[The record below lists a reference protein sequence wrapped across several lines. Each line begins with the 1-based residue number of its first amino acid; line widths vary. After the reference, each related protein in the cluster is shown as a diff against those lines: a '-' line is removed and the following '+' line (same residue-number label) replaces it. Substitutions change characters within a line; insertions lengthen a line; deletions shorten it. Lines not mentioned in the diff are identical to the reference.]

1 MILHLCIG
9 SLCRAQLKSWEARQV
24 SDIDG
29 TEKGFETLREA
40 LNSLEKVE
48 DQTGKSFMLTKGLY
62 LHTEGEILWR
72 NRDYKKALASLELS
86 LTFSE
91 PLLEEHTDLARCYN
105 AIGNSFFALGQP
117 RKALEFYE
125 KAYEMQ
131 EKLASENHFDMP
143 MYKNQI
149 GTAYEGLEDYEKAVQ
164 CYRGALSLLEDLKLS
179 GYWDEAHFLRN
190 LANALMF
197 QEKYKEAIEPSERAY
212 NIRMKLLG
220 NHPQT
225 VRSIFQR
232 GVLQANLKHRK
243 KALKLFLEA
252 WEMEKS
258 LGVGNHS
265 EVWRKIITGVEDMCD
280 LTLNILR
287 KRSFRKEAFKFCQR
301 FWEEQK
307 ASQQF
312 TFNMFNK
319 GIVDALNDLAHDKKD
334 KAVVQKEQF
343 WFYEARCNANERE
356 FQEDFDL
363 ETDNNALCV
372 MLSEREN
379 LLDDTVVL
387 CSRLKER
394 EKVRKYKMDKV
405 ALYKMC
411 LVRADFLG
419 NKEDR
424 SDKAS
429 LKMKV
434 ENLYKETGQK
444 GMIVKFRETL
454 LDSWQKQWE
463 EGKSNEETEKVGLE
477 RERTIEGI
485 LSLCREL
492 KKVNMYR
499 RYGQEA
505 LSFYEEIWEI
515 KHAEMKDREM
525 KKFLRKLIELASS
538 IEDYTSEK
546 FYKNALQVRSR
557 LFINKSK
564 RRPCLLC
571 KQLFVSAVFSSL
583 CPLFYFQ
590 DLISNSPY
598 CLPNNSYD
606 VISDNLVLDQPI
618 ISFWIFSLISPLACL
633 VLHWYCKE
641 NFCLG
646 HSWELKG

>member
-1 MILHLCIG
+1 MIFHFSIG
-9 SLCRAQLKSWEARQV
+9 SLCRAQLKSWEAREV
-24 SDIDG
+24 SDVDG
-29 TEKGFETLREA
+29 TERGFETLREA

-48 DQTGKSFMLTKGLY
+48 DQTGESFMLTKGLY

-91 PLLEEHTDLARCYN
+91 PLLKEHTNLARCYN
-105 AIGNSFFALGQP
+105 AIGNSFFHLDQP

-125 KAYEMQ
+125 KAYKMQ

-149 GTAYEGLEDYEKAVQ
+149 GTAYEGLKDYGKAVQ
-164 CYRGALSLLEDLKLS
+164 WYRDALSLLEDLKLL
-179 GYWDEAHFLRN
+179 GDLDEALFSRN

-197 QEKYKEAIEPSERAY
+197 QDKYKEAIEPSERAY

-232 GVLQANLKHRK
+232 GVLQANLKHPK

-252 WEMEKS
+252 WKMEKS

-280 LTLNILR
+280 WTLSFLR

-356 FQEDFDL
+356 FQEKFYS
-363 ETDNNALCV
+363 ETDNDALCV

-379 LLDDTVVL
+379 LLDETVVL
-387 CSRLKER
+387 CSRLKDC

-405 ALYKMC
+405 ALYKMF
-411 LVRADFLG
+411 LVRVGFLG
-419 NKEDR
+419 NKEDG

-434 ENLYKETGQK
+434 EELYKETGQK
-444 GMIVKFRETL
+444 GMIVKFQETL
-454 LDSWQKQWE
+454 LDLWQKQWE
-463 EGKSNEETEKVGLE
+463 EGKSNEKTEKIGLE
-477 RERTIEGI
+477 RDRTIEGI
-485 LSLCREL
+485 LNLCLEL

-525 KKFLRKLIELASS
+525 KKFLLKLKELASS

-546 FYKNALQVRSR
+546 FYKIALQVRSR

-564 RRPCLLC
+564 HRPCLLC
-571 KQLFVSAVFSSL
+571 EQLFVSAVFSSL
-583 CPLFYFQ
+583 YTH
-590 DLISNSPY
+590 DLTLL
-598 CLPNNSYD
+598 LPRS
-606 VISDNLVLDQPI
+606 
-618 ISFWIFSLISPLACL
+618 
-633 VLHWYCKE
+633 H
-641 NFCLG
+641 
-646 HSWELKG
+646 

>member
-9 SLCRAQLKSWEARQV
+9 SLCRAQLKSWEAREV
-24 SDIDG
+24 SDVDG
-29 TEKGFETLREA
+29 TERGFETLREA

-48 DQTGKSFMLTKGLY
+48 DQSSESFMLTKGLY

-91 PLLEEHTDLARCYN
+91 PLLKEHTDLARCYN
-105 AIGNSFFALGQP
+105 AIGNSFFHLDQP

-125 KAYEMQ
+125 KAYKMQ

-149 GTAYEGLEDYEKAVQ
+149 GTAYEGLKDYEKAVQ
-164 CYRGALSLLEDLKLS
+164 WYRDALSLLEDLKLI
-179 GYWDEAHFLRN
+179 GNLDEAFFSRN

-232 GVLQANLKHRK
+232 GVLQANLKHPK
-243 KALKLFLEA
+243 EALKLFLEA

-280 LTLNILR
+280 WTLNFLR

-356 FQEDFDL
+356 FQEKFHS
-363 ETDNNALCV
+363 ETDNDALCV

-405 ALYKMC
+405 ALYKMF
-411 LVRADFLG
+411 LVRVGFLG
-419 NKEDR
+419 NKEDG

-434 ENLYKETGQK
+434 EELYKETGQK
-444 GMIVKFRETL
+444 GMIVKFQETL
-454 LDSWQKQWE
+454 LDSWQTQWE
-463 EGKSNEETEKVGLE
+463 EGKSNEKKEKISLK
-477 RERTIEGI
+477 RERTIEEI
-485 LSLCREL
+485 LNLCLEL

-525 KKFLRKLIELASS
+525 KKFLLKLKQLASS

-546 FYKNALQVRSR
+546 FYKIAFQVRSR

-564 RRPCLLC
+564 HRPCLLC
-571 KQLFVSAVFSSL
+571 KQFLYQLFSL
-583 CPLFYFQ
+583 HFAHMTELFYFQ
-590 DLISNSPY
+590 GLISDSPY

-606 VISDNLVLDQPI
+606 VILDNLVLDQLV
-618 ISFWIFSLISPLACL
+618 ISLWIFFFILTTFLLVIAL
-633 VLHWYCKE
+633 VL
-641 NFCLG
+641 
-646 HSWELKG
+646 

>member
-1 MILHLCIG
+1 M
-9 SLCRAQLKSWEARQV
+9 
-24 SDIDG
+24 
-29 TEKGFETLREA
+29 REA

-48 DQTGKSFMLTKGLY
+48 DQSSESFMLTKGLY
-62 LHTEGEILWR
+62 LQAEGEILWR

-91 PLLEEHTDLARCYN
+91 PLLKEHTDLARCYN
-105 AIGNSFFALGQP
+105 AIGNSFFHLDQP
-117 RKALEFYE
+117 RKALEFY
-125 KAYEMQ
+125 KMQ

-143 MYKNQI
+143 KYKNQI
-149 GTAYEGLEDYEKAVQ
+149 GTAYEGLKDYEKAVQ
-164 CYRGALSLLEDLKLS
+164 WYRDALSLLEDLKLL
-179 GYWDEAHFLRN
+179 GDLDEALFSRN

-197 QEKYKEAIEPSERAY
+197 QEKYKEAIEPSKRAY
-212 NIRMKLLG
+212 NITMKLLG

-232 GVLQANLKHRK
+232 GVLQANLKDPK

-280 LTLNILR
+280 WTLSFLR

-356 FQEDFDL
+356 FQEEFHS
-363 ETDNNALCV
+363 ETDNDALCV

-387 CSRLKER
+387 CSRLKEC

-405 ALYKMC
+405 ALYKMF
-411 LVRADFLG
+411 LVRVGFLG
-419 NKEDR
+419 NKEDEL
-424 SDKAS
+424 DKAS

-434 ENLYKETGQK
+434 EELYKETGQK
-444 GMIVKFRETL
+444 GMIVKFQETL
-454 LDSWQKQWE
+454 LDSWQTQWE
-463 EGKSNEETEKVGLE
+463 EGKSNEKKEKIGLE
-477 RERTIEGI
+477 RERTIEEI
-485 LSLCREL
+485 LNLCLEL

-525 KKFLRKLIELASS
+525 KKFLRKLKELASS

-546 FYKNALQVRSR
+546 FYKNVLQVRSR

-564 RRPCLLC
+564 HRPCLLC
-571 KQLFVSAVFSSL
+571 KQFLYQLFSL
-583 CPLFYFQ
+583 HFTHDLTLFYFQ
-590 DLISNSPY
+590 DLISDSPY
-598 CLPNNSYD
+598 FLPNNSYD
-606 VISDNLVLDQPI
+606 VILDNLVLDQLV
-618 ISFWIFSLISPLACL
+618 ISLWIFFFILTTFLLVIAL
-633 VLHWYCKE
+633 VL
-641 NFCLG
+641 
-646 HSWELKG
+646 

>member
-1 MILHLCIG
+1 M
-9 SLCRAQLKSWEARQV
+9 
-24 SDIDG
+24 
-29 TEKGFETLREA
+29 REA

-48 DQTGKSFMLTKGLY
+48 DQSSESFMLTKGLY

-91 PLLEEHTDLARCYN
+91 PLLKEHTDLARCYN
-105 AIGNSFFALGQP
+105 AIGNSFFHLDQP

-125 KAYEMQ
+125 KAYKMQ
-131 EKLASENHFDMP
+131 EKLGSENHFDMP

-149 GTAYEGLEDYEKAVQ
+149 GTAYEGLKDYEKAVQ
-164 CYRGALSLLEDLKLS
+164 WYRDALSLLEDLKLI
-179 GYWDEAHFLRN
+179 GNLDEAFFSRN

-212 NIRMKLLG
+212 AIRMKLLG

-232 GVLQANLKHRK
+232 GVLQANLKHPK
-243 KALKLFLEA
+243 EALKLFLEA

-280 LTLNILR
+280 WTLNFLR

-363 ETDNNALCV
+363 ETDNDALCV

-387 CSRLKER
+387 CSRLKEC

-405 ALYKMC
+405 ALYKMF
-411 LVRADFLG
+411 LVRVGFLG
-419 NKEDR
+419 NKEDEL
-424 SDKAS
+424 DKAS

-434 ENLYKETGQK
+434 EELYKETGQK
-444 GMIVKFRETL
+444 GMIVKFQETL
-454 LDSWQKQWE
+454 LDSWQTQWE
-463 EGKSNEETEKVGLE
+463 EGKSNEKKEKISLK
-477 RERTIEGI
+477 RERTIEEI
-485 LSLCREL
+485 LNLCLEL

-525 KKFLRKLIELASS
+525 KKFLLKLKQLASS

-546 FYKNALQVRSR
+546 FYKIAFQVRSR

-564 RRPCLLC
+564 HRPCLLC
-571 KQLFVSAVFSSL
+571 KQFLYQLFSL
-583 CPLFYFQ
+583 HFAHMTELFYFQ
-590 DLISNSPY
+590 GLISDSPY

-606 VISDNLVLDQPI
+606 VILDNLVLDQLV
-618 ISFWIFSLISPLACL
+618 ISLWIFFFILTTFLFVIAL
-633 VLHWYCKE
+633 VL
-641 NFCLG
+641 
-646 HSWELKG
+646 

>member
-1 MILHLCIG
+1 M
-9 SLCRAQLKSWEARQV
+9 KSWEAREV
-24 SDIDG
+24 LDVDG
-29 TEKGFETLREA
+29 TERGFETLKEA

-48 DQTGKSFMLTKGLY
+48 DQSGESFMLTKGLY
-62 LHTEGEILWR
+62 LRTEGEILWR

-86 LTFSE
+86 LTVSE
-91 PLLEEHTDLARCYN
+91 PLLKEHTDLARCYN
-105 AIGNSFFALGQP
+105 AIGNSFFHLDQP

-125 KAYEMQ
+125 KAYKIQ

-149 GTAYEGLEDYEKAVQ
+149 GTAYEGLKDYEKAVQ
-164 CYRGALSLLEDLKLS
+164 WYRDALSLLEDLKLL
-179 GYWDEAHFLRN
+179 GDLDEALFSRN

-197 QEKYKEAIEPSERAY
+197 QDKYKEAIEPSERAY

-232 GVLQANLKHRK
+232 GVLQANLKHPK
-243 KALKLFLEA
+243 KALKLFLKA
-252 WEMEKS
+252 WKMEKS

-280 LTLNILR
+280 WTLSFLR

-319 GIVDALNDLAHDKKD
+319 GIVDALNDLADDKKD

-356 FQEDFDL
+356 FQEKFYS
-363 ETDNNALCV
+363 ETDNDALCV

-379 LLDDTVVL
+379 LLDETVVL

-411 LVRADFLG
+411 LVRAGFLG
-419 NKEDR
+419 KKEDR

-434 ENLYKETGQK
+434 EELYKETGQK

-463 EGKSNEETEKVGLE
+463 EGKSIEKTEKIGLE

-485 LSLCREL
+485 LNLCLEL

-499 RYGQEA
+499 RYGQDA

-515 KHAEMKDREM
+515 KHAKMKDREM
-525 KKFLRKLIELASS
+525 KKFLRKLKELASS
-538 IEDYTSEK
+538 IEDYTSER
-546 FYKNALQVRSR
+546 FYKNVLQVRSR

-564 RRPCLLC
+564 HRPCLLC
-571 KQLFVSAVFSSL
+571 EQLFVSAVFSSL
-583 CPLFYFQ
+583 CTRLNSFTSKISLVILLTFYQTILMMLFR
-590 DLISNSPY
+590 
-598 CLPNNSYD
+598 
-606 VISDNLVLDQPI
+606 I
-618 ISFWIFSLISPLACL
+618 IWFWINL
-633 VLHWYCKE
+633 
-641 NFCLG
+641 
-646 HSWELKG
+646 

>member
-1 MILHLCIG
+1 M
-9 SLCRAQLKSWEARQV
+9 
-24 SDIDG
+24 
-29 TEKGFETLREA
+29 REA

-48 DQTGKSFMLTKGLY
+48 DQSSESFMLTKGLY
-62 LHTEGEILWR
+62 LQAEGEILWR

-91 PLLEEHTDLARCYN
+91 PLLKEHTDLARCYN
-105 AIGNSFFALGQP
+105 AIGNSFFHLDQP

-125 KAYEMQ
+125 KAYKMQ

-149 GTAYEGLEDYEKAVQ
+149 GTAYEGLKDYGKAVQ
-164 CYRGALSLLEDLKLS
+164 WYRDALSLLEDLKLL
-179 GYWDEAHFLRN
+179 GDLDEALFSRN

-197 QEKYKEAIEPSERAY
+197 QDKYKEAIEPSERAY

-232 GVLQANLKHRK
+232 GVLQANLEHPKE
-243 KALKLFLEA
+243 ALKLFLEA

-258 LGVGNHS
+258 LDAGNHS
-265 EVWRKIITGVEDMCD
+265 EVWRKIITGVEDMCNW
-280 LTLNILR
+280 TLSFLR
-287 KRSFRKEAFKFCQR
+287 KRSFRIEAFKFCQR

-379 LLDDTVVL
+379 LLDETVVL

-419 NKEDR
+419 KKEDR

-434 ENLYKETGQK
+434 EELYKETGQK

-463 EGKSNEETEKVGLE
+463 EGKSIEKMEKIGLE

-485 LSLCREL
+485 LNLCLEL

-515 KHAEMKDREM
+515 KHAKMKDGEM
-525 KKFLRKLIELASS
+525 KKFLRKLKELASS

-546 FYKNALQVRSR
+546 FYKIALQVRSR

-564 RRPCLLC
+564 RRACLLC
-571 KQLFVSAVFSSL
+571 KQLFVSAVLSSL
-583 CPLFYFQ
+583 YTH
-590 DLISNSPY
+590 DLTLLLPRSN
-598 CLPNNSYD
+598 
-606 VISDNLVLDQPI
+606 
-618 ISFWIFSLISPLACL
+618 
-633 VLHWYCKE
+633 
-641 NFCLG
+641 
-646 HSWELKG
+646 

>member
-1 MILHLCIG
+1 M
-9 SLCRAQLKSWEARQV
+9 
-24 SDIDG
+24 
-29 TEKGFETLREA
+29 REA

-48 DQTGKSFMLTKGLY
+48 DQSSESFMLTKGLY

-91 PLLEEHTDLARCYN
+91 PLLKEHTDLARCYN
-105 AIGNSFFALGQP
+105 AIGNSFFHLEQP

-125 KAYEMQ
+125 KAYKMQ
-131 EKLASENHFDMP
+131 KKLASENHFDMP

-149 GTAYEGLEDYEKAVQ
+149 GTAYEGLKDYEKAVQ
-164 CYRGALSLLEDLKLS
+164 WYRDALSLLEDLKLL
-179 GYWDEAHFLRN
+179 GDLDEALFSRN

-197 QEKYKEAIEPSERAY
+197 QEKYKEAMEPSKRAY
-212 NIRMKLLG
+212 DIRMKLLG

-232 GVLQANLKHRK
+232 GVLQANLKHPK
-243 KALKLFLEA
+243 EALKLFLEA

-258 LGVGNHS
+258 LDAGNHS

-280 LTLNILR
+280 WTLNFLR

-411 LVRADFLG
+411 LVRVGFLG

-424 SDKAS
+424 LDKAS

-434 ENLYKETGQK
+434 EELYKETGQK

-463 EGKSNEETEKVGLE
+463 EGKSNEKTEKIGLE

-485 LSLCREL
+485 LNLCLEL

-525 KKFLRKLIELASS
+525 KKFLRKLKELASS

-546 FYKNALQVRSR
+546 FYKNALQVRSH

-564 RRPCLLC
+564 
-571 KQLFVSAVFSSL
+571 
-583 CPLFYFQ
+583 
-590 DLISNSPY
+590 
-598 CLPNNSYD
+598 
-606 VISDNLVLDQPI
+606 
-618 ISFWIFSLISPLACL
+618 
-633 VLHWYCKE
+633 H
-641 NFCLG
+641 
-646 HSWELKG
+646 

>member
-1 MILHLCIG
+1 M
-9 SLCRAQLKSWEARQV
+9 
-24 SDIDG
+24 
-29 TEKGFETLREA
+29 REA

-48 DQTGKSFMLTKGLY
+48 DQSSESFMLTKGLY

-91 PLLEEHTDLARCYN
+91 PLLKEHTDLARCYN
-105 AIGNSFFALGQP
+105 AIGNSFFHLDQP
-117 RKALEFYE
+117 KKALEFYE
-125 KAYEMQ
+125 KAYKMQ

-164 CYRGALSLLEDLKLS
+164 WYRDALSLLEDLKLS

-197 QEKYKEAIEPSERAY
+197 QKKYKEAIEPSERAY

-232 GVLQANLKHRK
+232 GVLQANLKHPK
-243 KALKLFLEA
+243 EALKLFLEA

-356 FQEDFDL
+356 FQEKFHL
-363 ETDNNALCV
+363 ETDNDALCV

-454 LDSWQKQWE
+454 LDLWQKQWE
-463 EGKSNEETEKVGLE
+463 EGKSNEKTEKIGLE

-485 LSLCREL
+485 LNLCLEL

-525 KKFLRKLIELASS
+525 KKFLRKLKELASS

-564 RRPCLLC
+564 
-571 KQLFVSAVFSSL
+571 
-583 CPLFYFQ
+583 
-590 DLISNSPY
+590 
-598 CLPNNSYD
+598 
-606 VISDNLVLDQPI
+606 
-618 ISFWIFSLISPLACL
+618 
-633 VLHWYCKE
+633 H
-641 NFCLG
+641 
-646 HSWELKG
+646 

>member
-1 MILHLCIG
+1 M
-9 SLCRAQLKSWEARQV
+9 KSWEARQV

-48 DQTGKSFMLTKGLY
+48 DQTGESFMLTKGLY

-105 AIGNSFFALGQP
+105 AIGNSFFALDQP

-125 KAYEMQ
+125 KAYKMQ

-232 GVLQANLKHRK
+232 GVLQANLKHPK
-243 KALKLFLEA
+243 EALKLFLEA

-280 LTLNILR
+280 WTLNFLR

-356 FQEDFDL
+356 FQEKFHS
-363 ETDNNALCV
+363 ETDNDALCV

-379 LLDDTVVL
+379 LLDETVEL
-387 CSRLKER
+387 SSQLDEN
-394 EKVRKYKMDKV
+394 EKVRKHKMDKV

-411 LVRADFLG
+411 LVRVGFLG
-419 NKEDR
+419 IKEDEL
-424 SDKAS
+424 DKAS
-429 LKMKV
+429 LKIKV
-434 ENLYKETGQK
+434 EELYKETGQE
-444 GMIVKFRETL
+444 GMIQNFRETL

-463 EGKSNEETEKVGLE
+463 EGKSNEETEKIGLE

-492 KKVNMYR
+492 KKVNVYR

-606 VISDNLVLDQPI
+606 VISDNLVLDQLI
-618 ISFWIFSLISPLACL
+618 ISFWIFSLISPLVCL